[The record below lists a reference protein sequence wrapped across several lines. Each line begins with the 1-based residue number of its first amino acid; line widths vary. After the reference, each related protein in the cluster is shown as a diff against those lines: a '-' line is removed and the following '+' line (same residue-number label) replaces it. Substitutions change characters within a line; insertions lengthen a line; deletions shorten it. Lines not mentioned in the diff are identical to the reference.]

1 MRWSTLWFAFAFC
14 LLATACGTNPD
25 GVRNPSMST
34 EQTAQRENQIRSK
47 PSLEAA
53 RAQYEGAMRQMADS
67 IIALVPGL
75 TWNFEE
81 NSWNGCGSEYPH
93 IRAKQVYQLI
103 VFSGPI
109 PDAKWPQALQ
119 IVKDGV
125 APFGATQ
132 FGVFH
137 DQTGFHDIYLA
148 GPDGIEFRFGTQK
161 ASTLSAKSD
170 CRISETDTPSPP
182 SSTSP

>member
-1 MRWSTLWFAFAFC
+1 MR
-14 LLATACGTNPD
+14 P
-25 GVRNPSMST
+25 
-34 EQTAQRENQIRSK
+34 EHIAQRENEIRSK

-53 RAQYEGAMRQMADS
+53 RTQYEDAMRQMADS
-67 IIALVPGL
+67 ITALVPGL

-109 PDAKWPQALQ
+109 PDDKWPQALR
-119 IVKDGV
+119 IVEEG
-125 APFGATQ
+125 AAHFGANR

-137 DQTGFHDIYLA
+137 DQPGFHDIYVA

-170 CRISETDTPSPP
+170 CRISETDTPSPTATTNP
-182 SSTSP
+182 